1 MLKQQWETLDLGKY
15 WESSGKLA
23 AGLCV
28 EFLGVKRKHSCQG
41 QKPAANEQRNDP
53 YMKMFFA
60 RTHLALLLF
69 LLFGLLVIF
78 HVFNS
83 SFTVLSWA
91 SVKKSGLWKSGRLP
105 GQTWDERQK
114 ARQIRLAKVCQ
125 QNKGRTRS
133 IVDPDR
139 FSSFC
144 HALITFLWLFPFP
157 VADSF
162 TNLAATSF
170 GAMLRRRAPQHTS
183 G

>member
-1 MLKQQWETLDLGKY
+1 M
-15 WESSGKLA
+15 
-23 AGLCV
+23 CV

-91 SVKKSGLWKSGRLP
+91 SVRRSGLWKSGRSP

-114 ARQIRLAKVCQ
+114 ARQIRLAEVCQ

-144 HALITFLWLFPFP
+144 HTLIDLIISLSCCRFLYEPRSNVLWCD
-157 VADSF
+157 VAKAGS
-162 TNLAATSF
+162 TTYVRF
-170 GAMLRRRAPQHTS
+170 GFQKIFF
-183 G
+183 

>member
-1 MLKQQWETLDLGKY
+1 MFFLTNYLDACSDMAMLKQQWETLDLGKY

-53 YMKMFFA
+53 YLKMFFA
-60 RTHLALLLF
+60 RTHLFFLLF

-114 ARQIRLAKVCQ
+114 ARQIRLAEVCQ
-125 QNKGRTRS
+125 QNQGRTRS

-144 HALITFLWLFPFP
+144 HTLIREP
-157 VADSF
+157 VIYV
-162 TNLAATSF
+162 LAEF
-170 GAMLRRRAPQHTS
+170 VR
-183 G
+183 

>member
-1 MLKQQWETLDLGKY
+1 MGEY
-15 WESSGKLA
+15 CESSSKLA
-23 AGLCV
+23 ARLCT

-41 QKPAANEQRNDP
+41 QKSVTNEQKNDP

-60 RTHLALLLF
+60 RTHLVLLVF

-91 SVKKSGLWKSGRLP
+91 SVKKYLPWKSGRLP
-105 GQTWDERQK
+105 GQTWEERQK
-114 ARQIRLAKVCQ
+114 ARHIRLAKVCQ

-144 HALITFLWLFPFP
+144 HTLI
-157 VADSF
+157 
-162 TNLAATSF
+162 
-170 GAMLRRRAPQHTS
+170 MLL
-183 G
+183 